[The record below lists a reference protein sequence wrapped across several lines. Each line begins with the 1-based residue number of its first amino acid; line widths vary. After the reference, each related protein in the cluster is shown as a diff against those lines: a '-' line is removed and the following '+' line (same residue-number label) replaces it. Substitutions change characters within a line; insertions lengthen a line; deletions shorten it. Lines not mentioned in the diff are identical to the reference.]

1 MNMKHIK
8 SFNVQYPATIDKGEK
23 HNSILD
29 GIDGSAIAVDSLG
42 TIHCGIDNE
51 RSLGVCP
58 GIDRFNKLEE
68 YTGTCII

>member
-1 MNMKHIK
+1 MKHIK
-8 SFNVQYPATIDKGEK
+8 SFKVQYPEDNKVGVGL
-23 HNSILD
+23 NSILD
-29 GIDGSAIAVDSLG
+29 GIDGAAIAVDSLG